1 MRRRGIAAHFLVSF
15 VILACACCGCLSAA
29 ELVEP
34 ATLDALARPLVDDGW
49 VYGLAIGLVNEKGTQ
64 IVGYGR
70 VSEQNAAP
78 PAGDTVFEIGSIS
91 KVFTGLMLAEM
102 AEKHVVQLD
111 EPVQKLLGDSLTVP
125 KRGEREITLVDLAT
139 HTSGLPRMP
148 ANFSPKDQA
157 NPYADYTVEQMA
169 KFVSGYKLPRGPG
182 TRSDY
187 SNLGFGL
194 LGHALAL
201 KSGMSYEA
209 LLRKKICE
217 PLGMDDTGITLDD
230 ARKARL
236 AQGHDADGDAAANWD
251 LPTLAGAGAIRST
264 ATDMLKF
271 LAANAGVIKTLIDP
285 AIAASHVV
293 HFKNPTGSNDVAL
306 AWQVRKDGSLDWHNG
321 ETGGYHSF
329 AGFVPE
335 KHAGVIVLCNTATK
349 QVDALGSA
357 LAKALTTGKVEPLKL
372 PKAITLDA
380 AALEPLVGSYKL
392 GPLAIVTV
400 TRDGDQ
406 LLVQLTGQPKVKF
419 YPESKTRFFCHVV
432 EAAVTFDA
440 DEDGNI
446 KQLVIHQN
454 SQDQKAPK
462 TK

>member
-1 MRRRGIAAHFLVSF
+1 MRRRGIAAHFLVLF
-15 VILACACCGCLSAA
+15 VILTSACCGCLSAA

-49 VYGLAIGLVNEKGTQ
+49 VYGLAVGLVNEKGTQ
-64 IVGYGR
+64 IAGYGH

-78 PAGDTVFEIGSIS
+78 PTGDTVFEIGSIS

-102 AEKHVVQLD
+102 AEEHVVQLD
-111 EPVQKLLGDSLTVP
+111 EPVQKLLGDSLLVP

-148 ANFSPKDQA
+148 ANFSPKEQA

-169 KFVSGYKLPRGPG
+169 RFVSGYKLPRDPG

-209 LLRKKICE
+209 LLRKQVCE
-217 PLGMDDTGITLDD
+217 PLGMGDTRITLDD
-230 ARKARL
+230 ARQARL
-236 AQGHDADGDAAANWD
+236 AQGHDADGDAVANWD

-264 ATDMLKF
+264 TADMLKF
-271 LAANAGVIKTLIDP
+271 LAANAGVTKTPIDP

-293 HFKNPTGSNDVAL
+293 HFKSPSRSNDVAL
-306 AWQVRKDGSLDWHNG
+306 AWQVRKDGSLVWHNG
-321 ETGGYHSF
+321 QTGGYHSF
-329 AGFVPE
+329 AGFSPE
-335 KHAGVIVLCNTATK
+335 KRAGVIVLCNTATMH
-349 QVDALGSA
+349 VDALGSA
-357 LAKALTTGKVEPLKL
+357 LAKVLTTGKVEPLKL
-372 PKAITLDA
+372 SQAIKLDA

-392 GPLAIVTV
+392 GPLATVTV

-406 LLVQLTGQPKVKF
+406 LLVQLTGRPKVKF
-419 YPESKTRFFCHVV
+419 YPESRTRFFCRVV

-440 DEDGNI
+440 DEDGSI

-454 SQDQKAPK
+454 GQDQKAPK